1 MPTELSEEALR
12 LLPSKEEAPKCSSH
26 SRLISADP
34 CGTALSVEALILV
47 ETPLPWPKPALDH
60 PLLEGLSSTMET
72 SLGLTRVLAVVP
84 NNDEPGIGVLIYQRD
99 EIGAK
104 SWAFRPQNPSDL
116 AQFASDI
123 VTMTPDQLATTPG
136 SLDPPDLAVLI
147 CTQGSHDICCGSEGT
162 KLADELQQRAPGLN
176 VFRVSHTGGH
186 RFAPTAMTLPDG
198 RMWAYL
204 DADTTLSI
212 LELTGEPS
220 TLSAQCRGWWG
231 APSGPGQV
239 AERAVFQ
246 QMGWDLDNL
255 PREVTVT
262 PSKAGWTVNLL
273 VALEEWSVEVLR
285 GREIPTIACRSDGGL
300 PAKANYEYTVSK
312 IRSPREFSS

>member
-1 MPTELSEEALR
+1 
-12 LLPSKEEAPKCSSH
+12 
-26 SRLISADP
+26 
-34 CGTALSVEALILV
+34 
-47 ETPLPWPKPALDH
+47 
-60 PLLEGLSSTMET
+60 MET

-104 SWAFRPQNPSDL
+104 SWAFSPQNPSAL

-123 VTMTPDQLATTPG
+123 VTMTPDQLATTTE

-162 KLADELQQRAPGLN
+162 KLADELEQRAPGLN

-212 LELTGEPS
+212 LELTGQP
-220 TLSAQCRGWWG
+220 
-231 APSGPGQV
+231 
-239 AERAVFQ
+239 
-246 QMGWDLDNL
+246 
-255 PREVTVT
+255 
-262 PSKAGWTVNLL
+262 
-273 VALEEWSVEVLR
+273 VEFWM
-285 GREIPTIACRSDGGL
+285 ES
-300 PAKANYEYTVSK
+300 
-312 IRSPREFSS
+312 